1 MTTDQ
6 GSPEAL
12 SFPASVFPFE
22 RTVRERKRHLLKRN
36 GELKN
41 AVFIN

>member
-12 SFPASVFPFE
+12 SFSAYVFSYE

-36 GELKN
+36 GEL
-41 AVFIN
+41 